1 MNDDINIAK
10 ICDILKAISNPI
22 RMEILLK
29 LALKDSYTY
38 ELEEAFHL
46 DRTTISRHLSS
57 LKKENIITATKE
69 GQKTLYSIHITCVPK
84 IIKCLSEYCER

>member
-1 MNDDINIAK
+1 MTDNINITK

-22 RMEILLK
+22 RMQILLM
-29 LALKDSYTY
+29 LSIKDCYTY

-57 LKKENIITATKE
+57 LKAENIIVATKE

-84 IIKCLSEYCER
+84 IIKCLSEYCEM